1 MVKKILVIGLLVV
14 VFGAAAVGAYNSG
27 VFARSSENVQ
37 TQAQTGG
44 GLGPAWQAG
53 EAPAVAHTPALDG
66 MGLAAGGNTQAQA
79 QSAQLGANSGE
90 AQVQGGRGWRG
101 GSGGQGSS
109 VPQRGGN
116 QSGVPQATAPEW
128 LTFRG
133 VVQAADATGFELLVD
148 SGETLWVD
156 SGNQYYVQNL
166 GLALQPGDTLTVT
179 GYWMED
185 QFAAGQIYVETSS
198 TLFQLRDE
206 FGRPMWSG
214 GSQR

>member
-1 MVKKILVIGLLVV
+1 MLKKILVIGLLVV
-14 VFGAAAVGAYNSG
+14 VIGAAAVSAYNSG

-44 GLGPAWQAG
+44 GLGPVWQAD

-66 MGLAAGGNTQAQA
+66 TGATAAGNPQAQA
-79 QSAQLGANSGE
+79 QAAQTGSYSGGAQG
-90 AQVQGGRGWRG
+90 QGGRGLRG
-101 GSGGQGSS
+101 GSGGQGST
-109 VPQRGGN
+109 PQRGGN

-128 LTFRG
+128 LTFHG
-133 VVQAADATGFELLVD
+133 VVQAVDATGFELLVD
-148 SGETLWVD
+148 GGEILWVD

-166 GLALQPGDTLTVT
+166 GLALQPGDMLTVT

-206 FGRPMWSG
+206 FGRPLWSG